1 MEDWEYRINHII
13 ADIGLEPTAENI
25 KLLCSRNMEMFGY
38 YYFPHILT
46 KPNNKFHRWLYKKS
60 FDILTKPD
68 YKKGIKLAVAA
79 PRGYSKSSLLSF
91 ILPLWCICFEKK
103 KYIILI
109 SETQGQAEDFLDDIK
124 SEIIG
129 NQKLAEDFPTVCGKS
144 DIRWR
149 QDDVIIRNEVRI
161 RAIGC
166 GGKIRGRKYRGTR
179 PELILLDDI
188 EGRES
193 VESDTVRLKLWN
205 QWFLKEVL
213 KAGQLDGTTDFIV
226 LGTILHE
233 DSILSKLLDH
243 NISPD
248 WEKKKFQAVESFAT
262 NQGLWDKWREIYF
275 TFEKEDEAAEEA
287 WKFFKENEEAMLEG
301 TEVLWPEGES
311 YYDLMVMCL
320 TPEGES
326 AFNSE
331 KMNEP
336 IDITRVEIRP
346 EDIKTFTTELY
357 TGRNAKETV
366 IRLEEETREHPSR
379 LRTTNELIYFGAW
392 DPSKGKKARS
402 GDYSAIITL
411 GKERTGTI
419 YVIDIDLKRKD
430 VDSRIEDIIRLHDKY
445 NYRVF
450 VVETAAFQYF
460 AKDVLIRRAKAAG
473 SDIWRKV
480 KEDTGQSDK
489 TLRIQGLAPYVVDGT
504 IRFLH
509 QSQWSGT
516 PGMEYRE
523 SIKQLVGYGAG
534 AKYDDFPDVL
544 AMGFEVVK
552 YGVFKR
558 RALIDGKTVTIGR

>member
-1 MEDWEYRINHII
+1 MEDWEYRINDII
-13 ADIGLEPTAENI
+13 AEIGLEPNSENR

-60 FDILTKPD
+60 FDILTKPEH
-68 YKKGIKLAVAA
+68 KKGIKLAVAA

-129 NQKLAEDFPTVCGKS
+129 NQKLAEDFPHVCGKS

-149 QDDVIIRNEVRI
+149 QDDIILKNEVRI

-179 PELILLDDI
+179 PELFLIDDA

-193 VESDTVRLKLWN
+193 VESDTVRAKLWN
-205 QWFLKEVL
+205 QWFLKEVM
-213 KAGQLDGTTDFIV
+213 KAGQLDGTSDFIV

-248 WEKKKFQAVESFAT
+248 WEKKMFKAVESFAT
-262 NQGLWDKWREIYF
+262 NQNLWDKWREIYL
-275 TFEKEDEAAEEA
+275 TYEDEDKAAEEA
-287 WKFFKENEEAMLEG
+287 WNFYRGNEEAMLEG
-301 TEVLWPEGES
+301 VEILWPEGES

-326 AFNSE
+326 AFGSE
-331 KMNEP
+331 KQNEP

-346 EDIKTFTTELY
+346 EDIKTFTLESY
-357 TGRNAKETV
+357 NGRGSKEV
-366 IRLEEETREHPSR
+366 VLRLEEETEEHPSL
-379 LRTTNELIYFGAW
+379 LRTFDNLTFYGAW

-402 GDYSAIITL
+402 GDFSAVTTI
-411 GKERTGTI
+411 GKDKDGI
-419 YVIDIDLKRKD
+419 LYVFVNLKRRD
-430 VDSRIEDIIRLHDKY
+430 VDSRIEDILRLHNKY
-445 NYRVF
+445 NYRLF

-460 AKDVLIRRAKAAG
+460 AKDVLVKRARAVG
-473 SDIWRKV
+473 SDLANKIKD
-480 KEDTGQSDK
+480 DTGQTDK
-489 TLRIQGLAPYVVDGT
+489 ILRIQGLAPYIIDGT

-509 QSQWSGT
+509 HSQWSGT
-516 PGMEYRE
+516 EGMEYRE
-523 SIKQLVGYGAG
+523 AMKQLIGFNAG
-534 AKYDDFPDVL
+534 AKYDDFPDSL
-544 AMGFEVVK
+544 AMAFEIVK
-552 YGVFKR
+552 HGVFKR
-558 RALIDGKTVTIGR
+558 KALINGKTVVIGR